1 MQAEL
6 DFIAS
11 PRPEALTR
19 LVAQSW
25 VPADPDEVFAFYA
38 DPANLERLMPPWIKF
53 RISSTQPISMGNGAM
68 IEYRLKIHGI
78 PMKWTSEIRDWNP
91 PHAFVDVQL
100 GGPYRYWHHDHR
112 FEAQD
117 GGTLITDEVDYAPWG
132 GRLVDRLLVRRDL
145 RQAFGYRH
153 DGLAS
158 IFPGPSS

>member
-25 VPADPDEVFAFYA
+25 VPADPDDVFAFYA

-78 PMKWTSEIRDWNP
+78 PMKWTSEIRDEIRT
-91 PHAFVDVQL
+91 FL
-100 GGPYRYWHHDHR
+100 G
-112 FEAQD
+112 
-117 GGTLITDEVDYAPWG
+117 
-132 GRLVDRLLVRRDL
+132 
-145 RQAFGYRH
+145 
-153 DGLAS
+153 
-158 IFPGPSS
+158 